1 MFLTSIN
8 YGFVVGLLPFISV
21 LMDVKKAS
29 IMVVDHLLGLMV
41 ATLKPNMVDN
51 Y

>member
-1 MFLTSIN
+1 MVFM
-8 YGFVVGLLPFISV
+8 VGLLHFISV
-21 LMDVKKAS
+21 LMDVKKDS